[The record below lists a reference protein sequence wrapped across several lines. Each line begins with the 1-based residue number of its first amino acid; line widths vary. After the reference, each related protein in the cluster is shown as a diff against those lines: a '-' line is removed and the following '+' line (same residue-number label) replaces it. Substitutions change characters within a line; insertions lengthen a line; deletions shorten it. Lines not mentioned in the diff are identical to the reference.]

1 MTSGS
6 GYRSLLPTLKCDQC
20 ATNLPPQMPIR
31 CHIVHGHGQ
40 CCFQMYFSVVS
51 QRISW
56 LAPKVFQLVFLW
68 HLCSTESQEWELSRV
83 TQTINARTPLRGGKS
98 PAFALAI
105 IVLINIIPTICF
117 HLFVFEEKN
126 KWQVIFKIRF
136 HLPRVWQETETEQF
150 PLTVSRCRSL
160 TNEPWHCVIIF
171 ILIFHHARQIY
182 FPFGKYM

>member
-20 ATNLPPQMPIR
+20 ATNLPQMPIR
-31 CHIVHGHGQ
+31 CHIVLGHGQ

-51 QRISW
+51 QSISW

-98 PAFALAI
+98 PACVLAI

-117 HLFVFEEKN
+117 HLFVFEGKKQTN
-126 KWQVIFKIRF
+126 DK
-136 HLPRVWQETETEQF
+136 LY
-150 PLTVSRCRSL
+150 SRLGSICR
-160 TNEPWHCVIIF
+160 ECDRKQ
-171 ILIFHHARQIY
+171 RQNNSH
-182 FPFGKYM
+182 